1 MIIYSADQL
10 NDGRNGASSDIA
22 SLHCSLEQLGRSL
35 LYPDFLDP
43 VREEI
48 NLSVRSS
55 LLAVQHAVGAW
66 SVLQNEPQASGIWRK
81 DDGSRRFRKLENLVL
96 KKIILSGCAYLGNGG
111 LADFGFIEHVLR
123 HEMSFK
129 GMLRVHMGNFMCS
142 LRTRH
147 ASMQKE
153 LLQELI
159 CSEKTWARTVR
170 KISQL
175 LMPDNSH

>member
-22 SLHCSLEQLGRSL
+22 SLHCSPEQLGRSL

-66 SVLQNEPQASGIWRK
+66 SVLQNEAQASGIWRK
-81 DDGSRRFRKLENLVL
+81 DDGSW
-96 KKIILSGCAYLGNGG
+96 
-111 LADFGFIEHVLR
+111 
-123 HEMSFK
+123 
-129 GMLRVHMGNFMCS
+129 
-142 LRTRH
+142 RT
-147 ASMQKE
+147 
-153 LLQELI
+153 LF
-159 CSEKTWARTVR
+159 
-170 KISQL
+170 
-175 LMPDNSH
+175 